1 MSTQTSAQPRTNDTI
16 GISKV
21 LLPPGTLERVAAVLA
36 SGHLAQGA
44 EVEHLE
50 AEAARMA
57 GTAHAV
63 AVSNGTVSLQLA
75 LTALGLEPGSVVLT
89 SAFTFAGTLNAVL
102 NAGMAVRFADI
113 GDDYLIDPTSINERI
128 DDRTAVLM
136 PVHLYGLACD
146 MGQLVDIAADNG
158 LAIIEDAAQ
167 AHGARWGGQPVGGF
181 GIGSFSLYATKNVT
195 SGEGGLVTTND
206 GDVAHRLRILRNQ
219 GMRGRYEFE
228 SVGTNARMTDL
239 QAAIAIPQIRQL
251 DQINAQRRSN
261 AARLAEGLADLPGIL
276 CPPRFDD
283 PGHVMH
289 QFTIRI
295 TGDAPI
301 SRAQLAER
309 LGAAGISTGVYYPR
323 PAFDYEVYRN
333 HPRVLV
339 DSCPH
344 AEQLSSEVLSLPVH
358 PGLTDSDLDRIVA
371 SLTDALGVKAS

>member
-1 MSTQTSAQPRTNDTI
+1 MTWDSSSISPPTTASRSSRT
-16 GISKV
+16 
-21 LLPPGTLERVAAVLA
+21 
-36 SGHLAQGA
+36 
-44 EVEHLE
+44 
-50 AEAARMA
+50 
-57 GTAHAV
+57 
-63 AVSNGTVSLQLA
+63 
-75 LTALGLEPGSVVLT
+75 
-89 SAFTFAGTLNAVL
+89 
-102 NAGMAVRFADI
+102 
-113 GDDYLIDPTSINERI
+113 
-128 DDRTAVLM
+128 
-136 PVHLYGLACD
+136 
-146 MGQLVDIAADNG
+146 
-158 LAIIEDAAQ
+158 AAQ

-219 GMRGRYEFE
+219 GMRGQYEFE

-301 SRAQLAER
+301 SRAPAER

-358 PGLTDSDLDRIVA
+358 PGLTDSDLDRIVRVA
-371 SLTDALGVKAS
+371 YRCIGGEGIMTHPDPLRVIVFGAGVMGAHHVRVLRRDPDVELVAVVDPDGDRADALADGTGALGMTSWNGENVGPRQWSRHPPQPISTLRCHC